1 MGTQSLIQ
9 TMENNAA
16 DVEALLDRLLPKAEG
31 PEGRVAE
38 AMRYATLGGG
48 KRFRPFLARESAKLF
63 TVSEDRALRTAAA
76 IECIHTYSLIHD
88 DLPCMDDDDLRRGR
102 PSTHKAFDEATA
114 VLAGDALLTFA
125 FEILG
130 ETETHDDHRV
140 RCNLIV
146 ALAKAIGAHGM
157 VGGQMIDMVSEGTVL
172 DIGALTRLQQLKTG
186 ALIAYACESGAILGR
201 ASKEAQH
208 ALHAYAHDLGLAY
221 QIIDDLLDEEG
232 DSETLGKTAGK
243 DRESGKATF
252 ATILGPERAREQAT
266 MLADQA
272 IQHLEMFDD
281 KADSLRGAASFVINR
296 NA

>member
-1 MGTQSLIQ
+1 MPTDNVVQAI
-9 TMENNAA
+9 EDNAT
-16 DVEALLDRLLPKAEG
+16 DVELLLERLLPKADG

-48 KRFRPFLARESAKLF
+48 KRFRPFLACESAKLF
-63 TVSEDRALRTAAA
+63 TVGEDRALRTAAA

-125 FEILG
+125 FEILSDA
-130 ETETHDDHRV
+130 ETHDDHRV
-140 RCNLIV
+140 RSDLV
-146 ALAKAIGAHGM
+146 LSLAKAIGAHGM
-157 VGGQMIDMVSEGTVL
+157 VGGQMIDMTSEGAVL

-186 ALIAYACESGAILGR
+186 ALIAYACESGAVLGR
-201 ASKEAQH
+201 ASKDAHH

-221 QIIDDLLDEEG
+221 QITDDVLDEEG
-232 DSETLGKTAGK
+232 DSATLGKTAGK
-243 DRESGKATF
+243 DRASGKATF
-252 ATILGPERAREQAT
+252 VTILGPERAREQAK

-272 IQHLEMFDD
+272 VQHLEMFDE

-296 NA
+296 SA

>member
-1 MGTQSLIQ
+1 MDSGSVLQAI
-9 TMENNAA
+9 ENNAA
-16 DVEALLDRLLPKAEG
+16 DVELLLDKLLPKIEG

-38 AMRYATLGGG
+38 AIRYATLGSG
-48 KRFRPFLARESAKLF
+48 KRFRPFLACESAKLF

-114 VLAGDALLTFA
+114 ILAGDALLTFA

-130 ETETHDDHRV
+130 AGDTHDDHKV
-140 RCNLIV
+140 RADLV
-146 ALAKAIGAHGM
+146 LALAKAIGAHGM
-157 VGGQMIDMVSEGTVL
+157 VGGQMIDMASEGSIL

-186 ALIAYACESGAILGR
+186 ALIAFACESGAIMGR
-201 ASKEAQH
+201 ASKEAHH

-221 QIIDDLLDEEG
+221 QITDDLLDEEG
-232 DSETLGKTAGK
+232 DSATLGKTAGK
-243 DRESGKATF
+243 DRARGKATF
-252 ATILGPERAREQAT
+252 VTILGPERAREQAR

-272 IQHLEMFDD
+272 VQHLEMFDD

-296 NA
+296 SA